1 MANFNKVILLGRLTS
16 DPEVKSTPQGTA
28 ICKFSIAVERKAT
41 INSEKVTDFFDCIS
55 WKERAEFVG
64 KYFKKCA
71 HILVEGELQTRE
83 WTGKDGVKRKSV
95 EVSVISAGFVD
106 AKPRETS
113 QSAPAQSAPP
123 QFGTVAPQFETVKP
137 DDDTLPF

>member
-1 MANFNKVILLGRLTS
+1 MANYNKVILVGRLTA

-28 ICKFSIAVERKAT
+28 ICKFSVAVERKAT
-41 INSEKVTDFFDCIS
+41 INAEKVTDFFDCVS
-55 WKERAEFVG
+55 WKDRAEFIG
-64 KYFKKCA
+64 KYFKKGA

-83 WTGKDGVKRKSV
+83 WTSKDGAKRKSV

-106 AKPRETS
+106 AKPREGT
-113 QSAPAQSAPP
+113 QNAPAQSAP
-123 QFGTVAPQFETVKP
+123 PQFETVKP